1 MLLMP
6 LIAASVAAG
15 QVSAADAADLRCVA
29 LFSMMAG
36 EMPEEKAGMTGAI
49 MYYIGRI
56 DGRGSGLNFEAG
68 IEAGIAAVSE
78 SEDRFKA
85 EAKRCGNEMVVKGE
99 QVERIGDGIAAGPE
113 KPPAKK

>member
-6 LIAASVAAG
+6 LVAAGLAAG

-56 DGRGSGLNFEAG
+56 DGRGSGLNLEDG
-68 IEAGIAAVSE
+68 IEAGIRAVSE

-99 QVERIGDGIAAGPE
+99 QVQRIGDGL
-113 KPPAKK
+113 